1 VSGHKEATV
10 SAAKQEA
17 RHLVAARA
25 ARAMAKQASDAASTW
40 PVGSA
45 EWRFYHGVE
54 TAAQHVL
61 HPQMGSVR
69 EGTAWLDAEGAAFR
83 AGFLEGAALLAT
95 AVTSDGSPLHVRL
108 PVPRRINDEG

>member
-1 VSGHKEATV
+1 M

-25 ARAMAKQASDAASTW
+25 ARAMSKQASDAASTW
-40 PVGSA
+40 PVGTA

-61 HPQMGSVR
+61 HPAMASVR
-69 EGTAWLDAEGAAFR
+69 EGSRWLEGEDAAFR
-83 AGFLEGAALLAT
+83 AGFLEGTALLTT
-95 AVTSDGSPLHVRL
+95 AVSSEGSPLHVRL
-108 PVPRRINDEG
+108 PAPRRHPDQG

>member
-1 VSGHKEATV
+1 MSVAR
-10 SAAKQEA
+10 QEA

-25 ARAMAKQASDAASTW
+25 AKAMAKQASDAASTW
-40 PVGSA
+40 PAGSA

-61 HPQMGSVR
+61 HPAMASVR
-69 EGTAWLDAEGAAFR
+69 DGTAWLDAEGSAFR

-95 AVTSDGSPLHVRL
+95 AVSSDGSPLHVRL
-108 PVPRRINDEG
+108 PTPRRQFEDG